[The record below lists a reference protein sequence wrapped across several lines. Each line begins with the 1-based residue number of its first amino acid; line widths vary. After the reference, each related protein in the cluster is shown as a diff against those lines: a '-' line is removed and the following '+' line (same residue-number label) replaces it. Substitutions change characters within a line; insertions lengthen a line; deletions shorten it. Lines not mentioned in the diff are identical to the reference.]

1 VIIHFNS
8 VLHSVH
14 TPVTT
19 MPRLYVIVRFETSE
33 NIQPAYNTSDIT
45 ITGVPVSLS
54 ENPTRLFSM
63 YTVIDEEDPGG
74 PWTYRVA
81 VDIVKVA
88 NANVH
93 ISYGTISYSDAL
105 QRLQALPHQIRE
117 SDRDRVREEANVK
130 AEISW
135 SGDNRLKVK
144 MRKGRFLWYE
154 LVVVDVENR
163 ANWKAPEEDADKGG
177 DKKRRR
183 VEEQKTIGSDL
194 DIFDDDGMKM
204 Q

>member
-8 VLHSVH
+8 VFHSVR

-135 SGDNRLKVK
+135 SGDSRPKVK

-183 VEEQKTIGSDL
+183 VEEQETIGSDL

>member
-1 VIIHFNS
+1 
-8 VLHSVH
+8 
-14 TPVTT
+14 

-63 YTVIDEEDPGG
+63 YTVIDEIDPGG

-88 NANVH
+88 NTNVH

-144 MRKGRFLWYE
+144 MRKGRILWYE

-183 VEEQKTIGSDL
+183 VEEQETIGSDL
-194 DIFDDDGMKM
+194 DILDDDGMKM